1 MTDKYYYEH
10 QAPEHEW
17 LEWYKQHESNN
28 MNQKIMLAHQQP
40 LI

>member
-10 QAPEHEW
+10 QAPEPEW
-17 LEWYKQHESNN
+17 LKWYNNHESKN
-28 MNQKIMLAHQQP
+28 MKEHQRQ